1 MPINLRAFAAALC
14 AASLFCAC
22 EAPPAARP
30 RTRTTRAPMPRGPAP
45 MLPPSPQRVAALSDL
60 DPVWVERT
68 RIASMHDGMQVYMR
82 LRTQGTTGP
91 ATRANTHPTR
101 VILGDRSGSRGADR
115 DRDGLSDEA
124 EVRIGTNP
132 DSSDSDGDTLPDAFE
147 IFATGTLP
155 YVADT
160 DGDGMPD
167 AQEMNLDDPNS
178 YADTDGDGFMNGQ
191 ERAAFNTDP
200 RSIDSDGDGFGD
212 DLEYFLGT
220 AMNDPTRPTVAS
232 DEDGAP
238 DEYEQANGTDPS
250 GAGSKDADGDED
262 DVPDWLDPD
271 SVMAARARGRQT
283 AVPANCIDCHPISN
297 GGGRA

>member
-1 MPINLRAFAAALC
+1 MNLRTFAV
-14 AASLFCAC
+14 ASLCFVSVFCGC

-30 RTRTTRAPMPRGPAP
+30 RTRTVQTPMPRGPAP
-45 MLPPSPQRVAALSDL
+45 MLPPSAQRVAALSGI

-68 RIASMHDGMQVYMR
+68 RIASMYDGVEAYMR
-82 LRTQGTTGP
+82 LRTPGATGP
-91 ATRANTHPTR
+91 ATRANTHPTL

-132 DSSDSDGDTLPDAFE
+132 DAFDTDGDTLPDAFE

-155 YVADT
+155 TVTDT

-167 AQEMNLDDPNS
+167 AQELNLDDPNS
-178 YADTDGDGFMNGQ
+178 YADTDGDGFKDGQ

-200 RSIDSDGDGFGD
+200 RSVDSDGDGFGD

-220 AMNDPTRPTVAS
+220 AMNDSAQPTVDS
-232 DEDGAP
+232 DEDGEP
-238 DEYEQANGTDPS
+238 DDYERANGTDPA
-250 GAGSKDADGDED
+250 GAGSKGADGDDD

-271 SVMAARARGRQT
+271 SVMAARARGRQI
-283 AVPANCIDCHPISN
+283 AVPANSVDCNPNSR
-297 GGGRA
+297 GGNRV